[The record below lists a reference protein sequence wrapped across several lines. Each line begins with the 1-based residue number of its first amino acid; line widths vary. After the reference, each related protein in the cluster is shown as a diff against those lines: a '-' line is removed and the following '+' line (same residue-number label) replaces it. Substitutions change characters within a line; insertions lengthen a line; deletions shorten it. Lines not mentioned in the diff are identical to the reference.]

1 MIKMET
7 SLKCFTFSTGQVV
20 DELGE
25 KLSQQMTNAVRMMAE
40 LEVVLVLVFPMLLMF
55 NSMLKIA
62 DIEIVLWWRK
72 C

>member
-1 MIKMET
+1 M
-7 SLKCFTFSTGQVV
+7 SHFSTGQVV
-20 DELGE
+20 EELGE

-40 LEVVLVLVFPMLLMF
+40 LEVVLVLIFPMLLMF

-62 DIEIVLWWRK
+62 DIEIAMWWRK

>member
-1 MIKMET
+1 ME
-7 SLKCFTFSTGQVV
+7 
-20 DELGE
+20 ELGE